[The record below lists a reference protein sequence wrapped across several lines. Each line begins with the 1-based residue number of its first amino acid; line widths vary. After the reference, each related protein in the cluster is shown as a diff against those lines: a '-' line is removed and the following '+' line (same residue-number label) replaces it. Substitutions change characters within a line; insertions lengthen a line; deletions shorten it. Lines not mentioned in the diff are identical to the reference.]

1 MNYNTDSEIYAQ
13 QVIVSASNLKSGDN
27 PEFTFQDFYEQYA
40 QFGPDTNGNYI
51 VPQIVQQMYLNLAD
65 ATIKESR
72 WHTSWPLAMGWFMAH
87 FLTLY
92 VQGMGDPNSG
102 AAGVLKAGQIRGL
115 DTSKSVGD
123 VSVST
128 DYSLIASGIDG
139 WANWMLTSYGVQLAT
154 IGKFVGKGGMAI
166 H

>member
-1 MNYNTDSEIYAQ
+1 MYYNTNSEVYAA
-13 QVIVSASNLKSGDN
+13 QVINEASNLKTGDN
-27 PEFTFQDFYEQYA
+27 PEFTLQDFYEQYP
-40 QFGPDTNGNYI
+40 QFGPDSSNNYI
-51 VPQIVQQMYLNLAD
+51 VPQVVQELYLNLAH
-65 ATIKESR
+65 ASVKEAR

-92 VQGMGDPNSG
+92 VQGMADPNSG
-102 AAGVLKAGQIRGL
+102 AAGVLRAGQTKGL
-115 DTSKSVGD
+115 NTSKSVGD

-139 WANWMLTSYGVQLAT
+139 WANWMLTSYGTQLAT
-154 IGKFVGKGGMAI
+154 IGRFIGKGGMAV